1 MGTQAWMRAFTTPAG
16 LFVWL
21 PQAIMYTQA
30 KNGNIRAAERFLWT
44 TKWWAQI
51 MGWLLF
57 PGTIFAAVAIVDAD
71 LIRYLGEH
79 DDSDYYRR
87 LLSPR
92 TKAHNWWSWDDDE
105 DNDEYDSSWIER
117 IIAGV
122 VMISLDVAGWV
133 MFYVAYKDSL
143 KYTQYLIASG
153 LKEL

>member
-57 PGTIFAAVAIVDAD
+57 PGTIFAAVAVVDSN
-71 LIRYLGEH
+71 LLSWITH
-79 DDSDYYRR
+79 DDDDAYYYRR

-92 TKAHNWWSWDDDE
+92 TQSHDYYYWTWWDDE
-105 DNDEYDSSWIER
+105 DNDNYDENWI
-117 IIAGV
+117 
-122 VMISLDVAGWV
+122 
-133 MFYVAYKDSL
+133 
-143 KYTQYLIASG
+143 
-153 LKEL
+153 

>member
-1 MGTQAWMRAFTTPAG
+1 
-16 LFVWL
+16 
-21 PQAIMYTQA
+21 
-30 KNGNIRAAERFLWT
+30 
-44 TKWWAQI
+44 

-57 PGTIFAAVAIVDAD
+57 PGTIFAAVAIVDSN

-79 DDSDYYRR
+79 DDRR

-92 TKAHNWWSWDDDE
+92 TKSHDSWYWSWYDDE
-105 DNDEYDSSWIER
+105 DNDNYDSSWIER

-122 VMISLDVAGWV
+122 VMISLDVSGWV

-143 KYTQYLIASG
+143 KYAQYLIASG